1 MDCRIVDAEE
11 RHIRQLEEL
20 ERRCF
25 STPWTEQQLRNQLKD
40 RLHEF
45 LVAESPEGPVLGY
58 IGMSYVLDEGYISNV
73 AVAPEARRQGLGE
86 ALIAALVKTAERLRL
101 AFLTLEV
108 RRSNAPAIC
117 LYEKMGFSQVGIRK
131 KYYDFP
137 KEDAILMTK
146 FLK

>member
-11 RHIRQLEEL
+11 RHIPQLEEL